1 MAIGFLGLAS
11 RGVRALARRRKRAQT
26 GKEVAQKIV
35 GKEQGEP
42 KTVDK
47 SQNPPISFSSPAAV
61 QLELPLDSKVTTKTD
76 TEEGIALQIQ
86 SATLAIKNFL
96 KGSLVVDKNREKE
109 RKKVIKQGKR
119 SALLDKL
126 TAGAGKGQL
135 SLPIPGAGKVKSI
148 WESIIDFFVTTLWG
162 MVAVRL
168 VPLIGK
174 IGDWLPTIG
183 KAVDLVINLGI
194 GIVDVLSSAIKL
206 GYDVY
211 DWTRGVVKTVF
222 GEDAAKG
229 FDTFMGHIKTVVQ
242 LAIGI
247 GMAAAALA
255 LKLGG
260 ANIIAWAKNILGI
273 GTKATATAATTT
285 TATTATVATTAK
297 TFAVGTAKIGAG
309 AAAGL
314 VAAAGFLASG
324 LGEGIF
330 QLGEKGYNIE
340 NDWKQKADEKW
351 WTDPRKYW
359 WGISAGIMTVVNR
372 LFSVV
377 GGILDVV
384 GAPFR
389 MIVELIRWPFLSEE
403 DKKKQRDNLEKYD
416 ARIREQFRKALNA
429 IDIFGIVSDDKGG
442 WGSLY
447 GPTATDKMG
456 YTKDGKTKSRQ
467 EAAEAGK
474 ILLSTPDLI
483 STQDLLKGKKS
494 GEQVHKIVSI
504 AKDKDLEA
512 EKGDGSKTKKP
523 EGLWRGITGVADY
536 MTGGMWDFDQ
546 RNREGSPKDWGMRR
560 MAGGLT
566 DWATMG
572 LTDFD
577 KRGAGNLQFDP
588 LGGGHDKAWGKE
600 TAQSLNPSVIQVDT
614 SDSGEAKNLLFAIS
628 KDSSYEGIV
637 DAIEKYAPYETM
649 DEEVKVPSPVI
660 SKIMDEAIESR
671 KVDLLPVFVD
681 SSKDSHEVL
690 YKGS

>member
-11 RGVRALARRRKRAQT
+11 RGVRALARRKKRAQT

-47 SQNPPISFSSPAAV
+47 SQNPPIRFSSPAAV

-76 TEEGIALQIQ
+76 TEEGIAEQIQ

-148 WESIIDFFVTTLWG
+148 WESIIDFFITTLWG
-162 MVAVRL
+162 MVAVKL

-206 GYDVY
+206 GYDAY
-211 DWTRGVVKTVF
+211 DWTRGAVKTLF

-229 FDTFMGHIKTVVQ
+229 FDTFMGHIKTVIQ
-242 LAIGI
+242 LAMGL
-247 GMAAAALA
+247 GMAAAAIA

-260 ANIIAWAKNILGI
+260 ANLIAWAKTVLGI
-273 GTKATATAATTT
+273 GTKTAATTAATT
-285 TATTATVATTAK
+285 TATTATAAAAK
-297 TFAVGTAKIGAG
+297 TFAVGTAKVGAG
-309 AAAGL
+309 AAAGI
-314 VAAAGFLASG
+314 VAGAGLLASG
-324 LGEGIF
+324 LGEGVF

-340 NDWKQKADEKW
+340 KDWKQKADEKW

-359 WGISAGIMTVVNR
+359 WGIGAGIMTVLNR
-372 LFSVV
+372 VFSAF

-389 MIVELIRWPFLSEE
+389 MIIELIRWPFLSEE

-512 EKGDGSKTKKP
+512 AKGDGSKTKKP
-523 EGLWRGITGVADY
+523 EGLGRAAAGYADFL
-536 MTGGMWDFDQ
+536 TGGMWDFDQ

-566 DWATMG
+566 DWSTMG

-600 TAQSLNPSVIQVDT
+600 TAQSLNPSIIQVDT

-637 DAIEKYAPYETM
+637 DAIKKYAPYETM
-649 DEEVKVPSPVI
+649 DEEVKVPSPVM

-681 SSKDSHEVL
+681 SSKDPYEVL

>member
-11 RGVRALARRRKRAQT
+11 RGVRALGRRRKRAQT
-26 GKEVAQKIV
+26 GKEVAQKVV
-35 GKEQGEP
+35 GKEKGAP

-96 KGSLVVDKNREKE
+96 KGSLVVDKNREKD
-109 RKKVIKQGKR
+109 RKKVIKKGKR
-119 SALLDKL
+119 SALVDKL
-126 TAGAGKGQL
+126 MAGAGEGQL

-206 GYDVY
+206 GYDAY

-273 GTKATATAATTT
+273 GTKATATAATAT
-285 TATTATVATTAK
+285 TATTATAAT
-297 TFAVGTAKIGAG
+297 GTAGTVGGVSAGVAAG
-309 AAAGL
+309 A
-314 VAAAGFLASG
+314 VAAAGALAVG

-330 QLGEKGYNIE
+330 HLGKKGYNIE
-340 NDWKQKADEKW
+340 EDWKQKDAEKW

-389 MIVELIRWPFLSEE
+389 MIGELIIFPFLSE
-403 DKKKQRDNLEKYD
+403 DGKKKQRDNLKKYD

-523 EGLWRGITGVADY
+523 EGMWRGITGFADY

-577 KRGAGNLQFDP
+577 KRGSGNLQFDP

>member
-11 RGVRALARRRKRAQT
+11 RGVRALGRRRKRAQT
-26 GKEVAQKIV
+26 GKEVAQKVV
-35 GKEQGEP
+35 GKEKGAP

-96 KGSLVVDKNREKE
+96 KGSLVVDKNREKD
-109 RKKVIKQGKR
+109 RKKVIKKGKR
-119 SALLDKL
+119 SALVDKL
-126 TAGAGKGQL
+126 MAGAGKGQL

-206 GYDVY
+206 GYDAY

-273 GTKATATAATTT
+273 GTKATATAATAT
-285 TATTATVATTAK
+285 TATTATAAT
-297 TFAVGTAKIGAG
+297 GTAGTVGGVSAGVAAG
-309 AAAGL
+309 A
-314 VAAAGFLASG
+314 VAAAGALAVG

-330 QLGEKGYNIE
+330 HLGKKGYNIE
-340 NDWKQKADEKW
+340 EDWKQKAAEKW
-351 WTDPRKYW
+351 WTDARKYW

-389 MIVELIRWPFLSEE
+389 MIGELIIFPFLSE
-403 DKKKQRDNLEKYD
+403 DGKKKQRDNLKKYD
-416 ARIREQFRKALNA
+416 SRIREQFRKALNA

-523 EGLWRGITGVADY
+523 EGLWRGITGFADY

-577 KRGAGNLQFDP
+577 KRGSGNLQFDP

-681 SSKDSHEVL
+681 SSKDPYEVL

>member
-11 RGVRALARRRKRAQT
+11 RGVRALGRRRKRAQT
-26 GKEVAQKIV
+26 GKEVAQKVV
-35 GKEQGEP
+35 GKEKGAP

-96 KGSLVVDKNREKE
+96 KGSLVVDKNREKD
-109 RKKVIKQGKR
+109 RKKVIKKGKR
-119 SALLDKL
+119 SALVDKL
-126 TAGAGKGQL
+126 MAGAGKGQL

-206 GYDVY
+206 GYDAY

-273 GTKATATAATTT
+273 GTKATATAATAT
-285 TATTATVATTAK
+285 TATTATAAT
-297 TFAVGTAKIGAG
+297 GTAGTVGGVSAGVAAG
-309 AAAGL
+309 A
-314 VAAAGFLASG
+314 VAAAGALAVG

-330 QLGEKGYNIE
+330 HLGKKGYNIE
-340 NDWKQKADEKW
+340 EDWKQKAAEKW

-389 MIVELIRWPFLSEE
+389 MIGELIIFPFLSE
-403 DKKKQRDNLEKYD
+403 DGKKKQRDNLKKYD
-416 ARIREQFRKALNA
+416 SRIREQFRKALNA

-523 EGLWRGITGVADY
+523 EGMWRGITGFADY

-577 KRGAGNLQFDP
+577 KRGSGNLQFDP

-681 SSKDSHEVL
+681 SSKDPYEVL

>member
-11 RGVRALARRRKRAQT
+11 RGVRALGRRRKRAQT
-26 GKEVAQKIV
+26 GKEVAQKVV
-35 GKEQGEP
+35 GKEKGAP

-96 KGSLVVDKNREKE
+96 KGSLVVDKNREKD
-109 RKKVIKQGKR
+109 RKKVIKKGKR
-119 SALLDKL
+119 SALVDKL
-126 TAGAGKGQL
+126 MAGAGEGQL

-183 KAVDLVINLGI
+183 KAVALVINLGI

-206 GYDVY
+206 GYDAY

-273 GTKATATAATTT
+273 GTKATATAATAT
-285 TATTATVATTAK
+285 TATTATAAT
-297 TFAVGTAKIGAG
+297 GTAGTVGGVSAGVAAG
-309 AAAGL
+309 A
-314 VAAAGFLASG
+314 VAAAGALAVG

-330 QLGEKGYNIE
+330 HLVNKGYNIE
-340 NDWKQKADEKW
+340 EDWKQKAAEKW

-389 MIVELIRWPFLSEE
+389 MIGELIIFPFLSE
-403 DKKKQRDNLEKYD
+403 DGKKKQRDNLKKYD
-416 ARIREQFRKALNA
+416 SRIREQFRKALNA

-523 EGLWRGITGVADY
+523 EGMWRGITGFADY

-577 KRGAGNLQFDP
+577 KRGSGNLQFDP

>member
-11 RGVRALARRRKRAQT
+11 RGVRALGRRRKRAQT
-26 GKEVAQKIV
+26 GKEVAQKVV
-35 GKEQGEP
+35 GKEKGAP

-96 KGSLVVDKNREKE
+96 KGSLVVDKNREKD
-109 RKKVIKQGKR
+109 RKKVIKKGKR
-119 SALLDKL
+119 SALVDKL
-126 TAGAGKGQL
+126 MAGAGEGQL

-206 GYDVY
+206 GYDAY

-273 GTKATATAATTT
+273 GTKATATAATAT
-285 TATTATVATTAK
+285 TATTATAAT
-297 TFAVGTAKIGAG
+297 GTAGTVGGVSAGVAAG
-309 AAAGL
+309 A
-314 VAAAGFLASG
+314 VAAAGALAVG

-330 QLGEKGYNIE
+330 HLGKKGYNIE
-340 NDWKQKADEKW
+340 EDWKQKAAEKW

-389 MIVELIRWPFLSEE
+389 MIGELIIFPFLSE
-403 DKKKQRDNLEKYD
+403 DGKKKQRDNLKKYD
-416 ARIREQFRKALNA
+416 SRIREQFRKALNA

-523 EGLWRGITGVADY
+523 EGLWRGITGFADY

-577 KRGAGNLQFDP
+577 KRGSGNLQFDP

-681 SSKDSHEVL
+681 SSKDPYEVL